1 MFCAATRVS
10 NKPYDVTRRLLSP
23 LEEQGYHLFIDNY
36 YCEPKLCQDLA
47 DVGMM
52 VCGTV
57 RKNRI
62 TMPKELGLGRLQQGT
77 IDFRRKRDV
86 VVCRWADKKEVLT
99 CSTMH
104 KPVLQL
110 VQCHFERKEKP
121 VAVTAYTSNMLGV
134 DRSDQLLSY
143 FPIHRRSMKWWKKP
157 FFHLFTLCM
166 IQTHILLNKY
176 RTGLGM
182 KKLTLEDTV
191 KSICTE
197 LPLTHVAEPERA
209 DDGPARPLR
218 RIMPKDT
225 HFMRVIPTLPGQRQR
240 YRNCKVAM
248 TGVSRTKKIRGR
260 TSGSRFSTNVLPVRS
275 PSV

>member
-1 MFCAATRVS
+1 M
-10 NKPYDVTRRLLSP
+10 D
-23 LEEQGYHLFIDNY
+23 
-36 YCEPKLCQDLA
+36 
-47 DVGMM
+47 
-52 VCGTV
+52 
-57 RKNRI
+57 
-62 TMPKELGLGRLQQGT
+62 
-77 IDFRRKRDV
+77 
-86 VVCRWADKKEVLT
+86 
-99 CSTMH
+99 
-104 KPVLQL
+104 
-110 VQCHFERKEKP
+110 
-121 VAVTAYTSNMLGV
+121 VTAYTSNMLGV

-157 FFHLFTLCM
+157 FFHLLTLCM

-225 HFMRVIPTLPGQRQR
+225 HFMRVIPTLPGQRQM
-240 YRNCKVAM
+240 YRNCKVCYDRSIKNKEAQRKNQRKQVQYECSTCQVPLCVTPCFEM
-248 TGVSRTKKIRGR
+248 YHTKVDFAL
-260 TSGSRFSTNVLPVRS
+260 TFE
-275 PSV
+275 